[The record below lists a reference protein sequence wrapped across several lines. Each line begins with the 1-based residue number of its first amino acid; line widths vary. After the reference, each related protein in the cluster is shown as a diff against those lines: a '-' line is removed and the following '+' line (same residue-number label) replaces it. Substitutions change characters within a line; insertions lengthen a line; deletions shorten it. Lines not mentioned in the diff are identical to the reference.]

1 MSPLTFMHLAN
12 YGARNIG
19 NAALIFGLERVLR
32 EDLPGDVEFLREPW
46 DLYSR
51 FVRRFDAS
59 FVVRVNADCDALL
72 IGAAVTFDGGT
83 AYANTGFR
91 FDLPLDLWRRIE
103 KPIVLYGLS
112 HRAWP
117 RRVYHHRDALRR
129 TLDAILSSDR
139 VLPSLR
145 NDGTKEWLESVVG
158 HPLDGVHVV
167 PDPAVF
173 VPTEDVPHL
182 ELDPERPNIVVA
194 PNAEDEMDRFGLAPR
209 KRVLRKPVAHRLL
222 PFSSS
227 WSWRETRERFL
238 RALAR
243 VLDRLAAEHD
253 ANLIL
258 CGNDPFDVGMAYDL
272 FELIHP
278 DTRYRV
284 GFSSAAPPT
293 DVGPAFYDLYE
304 KADLVLGMR
313 IHSITPCIG
322 LGTPVIPLVSQ
333 PRMTD
338 FLADAGLADLA
349 VDIHADDVT
358 ERTFAAASRALAD
371 PEAARARLHA
381 ARAALRQR
389 TAEFDATVGAF
400 VGSVRELSP
409 T

>member
-1 MSPLTFMHLAN
+1 M
-12 YGARNIG
+12 
-19 NAALIFGLERVLR
+19 
-32 EDLPGDVEFLREPW
+32 
-46 DLYSR
+46 
-51 FVRRFDAS
+51 
-59 FVVRVNADCDALL
+59 
-72 IGAAVTFDGGT
+72 TFDGGT

-91 FDLPLDLWRRIE
+91 FDLPLDLWPRIE

-129 TLDAILSSDR
+129 TLDAMLSNDR
-139 VLPSLR
+139 VLLSLR
-145 NDGTKEWLESVVG
+145 NDGTKEWLESVAG

-194 PNAEDEMDRFGLAPR
+194 PNAEDEMERFGLAPR
-209 KRVLRKPVAHRLL
+209 KRALRRPDRRRLL

-227 WSWRETRERFL
+227 WNWRETREVFL
-238 RALAR
+238 RKLAR
-243 VLDRLAAEHD
+243 TLDRLAAEHD

-258 CGNDPFDVGMAYDL
+258 CANDPFDVGMVVRALRADPPGHAL
-272 FELIHP
+272 PRRLRRRGAP
-278 DTRYRV
+278 DGRR
-284 GFSSAAPPT
+284 
-293 DVGPAFYDLYE
+293 PAFYDLYA

-349 VDIHADDVT
+349 VDIHAEDVG
-358 ERTFAAASRALAD
+358 ERTFAAASQALAD
-371 PEAARARLHA
+371 PEAARARLRTA
-381 ARAALRQR
+381 CEALRQR

-400 VGSVRELSP
+400 VGSVRELTP
-409 T
+409 R